1 MQAKPGD
8 AEGTLVGV
16 RVAHKARRFGIAT
29 DGLKRLS
36 EMPEHAGT
44 AVAEHAT
51 LLAESSP
58 DGAVTAVKTVE
69 ESDLDLTD
77 PINAEALRVLLKY
90 LAELGE
96 HAKAEKRI
104 GSALG
109 AHPEVAVFQELNG
122 QVLSAAGK
130 SPEKAR
136 EVFDRALELDPEHA
150 EALIGLA
157 VLSAQAG
164 EVDAALALYD
174 RAAKLDSEDSTA
186 VLSAAKL
193 ELGAGRTA
201 AAQAR
206 FEAVLTHHPR
216 ESDAAIELA
225 RILADQG
232 KFEASLDYAHRAEW
246 LRASEAEETLASIEG
261 LRAQRGAAGNAPAAS
276 E

>member
-1 MQAKPGD
+1 
-8 AEGTLVGV
+8 
-16 RVAHKARRFGIAT
+16 
-29 DGLKRLS
+29 
-36 EMPEHAGT
+36 MPEHAGT

-51 LLAESSP
+51 LLAENNP

-77 PINAEALRVLLKY
+77 PINAAALRVLLTY
-90 LAELGE
+90 LGELGE
-96 HAKAEKRI
+96 NEKAEKRI

-109 AHPEVAVFQELNG
+109 AHPEEAVFNELNG
-122 QVLSAAGK
+122 QVLRAVGK
-130 SPEKAR
+130 PTEKAR
-136 EVFDRALELDPEHA
+136 EAFDRALELDPEHA
-150 EALIGLA
+150 EALVGLA
-157 VLSAQAG
+157 ELSAEAG

-174 RAAKLDSEDSTA
+174 QAAKLDSEDPTA
-186 VLSAAKL
+186 VLAAAKL

-206 FEAVLTHHPR
+206 FEAVLVHHPR

-232 KFEASLDYAHRAEW
+232 KFEASLDYARRAEW
-246 LRASEAEETLASIEG
+246 LRAPEAEETLASIEG
-261 LRAQRGAAGNAPAAS
+261 LRARRGAAGNAPAAS

>member
-1 MQAKPGD
+1 
-8 AEGTLVGV
+8 VGV
-16 RVAHKARRFGIAT
+16 RAAHKAGRFAIAS

-51 LLAESSP
+51 LLAKSSP
-58 DGAVTAVKTVE
+58 DGAVTGVKTVE

-77 PINAEALRVLLKY
+77 PINAAALRVLLEY

-96 HAKAEKRI
+96 HEKAETRI
-104 GSALG
+104 ASALG
-109 AHPEVAVFQELNG
+109 AHPEVAVFHELNG

-130 SPEKAR
+130 SPEKVR
-136 EVFDRALELDPEHA
+136 EAFDRALELDPEHA
-150 EALIGLA
+150 KALVGLA
-157 VLSAQAG
+157 VLSAQVG
-164 EVDAALALYD
+164 DVEAALALYD

-206 FEAVLTHHPR
+206 FEAVLAHHPR

-246 LRASEAEETLASIEG
+246 LRAPEAEETLASIEA
-261 LRAQRGAAGNAPAAS
+261 LRAQQGAAGSAPAAS

>member
-1 MQAKPGD
+1 
-8 AEGTLVGV
+8 
-16 RVAHKARRFGIAT
+16 
-29 DGLKRLS
+29 
-36 EMPEHAGT
+36 
-44 AVAEHAT
+44 VAEYAT

-58 DGAVTAVKTVE
+58 DGAATAVKTVE

-77 PINAEALRVLLKY
+77 PVNAEALRVLLKY

-96 HAKAEKRI
+96 HEKADERI
-104 GSALG
+104 ASALG
-109 AHPEVAVFQELNG
+109 AHPEVAVYHELNG

-130 SPEKAR
+130 SLEKAR
-136 EVFDRALELDPEHA
+136 ESFDRALELDPEHA

-164 EVDAALALYD
+164 EIDAALALYD
-174 RAAKLDSEDSTA
+174 RAAKLDSEDPTA
-186 VLSAAKL
+186 VLSAAQL

-232 KFEASLDYAHRAEW
+232 KFEASLDYAHWAEW
-246 LRASEAEETLASIEG
+246 LRAPEAEETLASIEG